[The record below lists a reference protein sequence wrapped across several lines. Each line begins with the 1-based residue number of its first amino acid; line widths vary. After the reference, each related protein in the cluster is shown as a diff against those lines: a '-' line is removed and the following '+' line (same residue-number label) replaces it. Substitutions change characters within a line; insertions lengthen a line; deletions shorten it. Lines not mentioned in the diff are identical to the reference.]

1 MARPKKNGAE
11 QPLNLDGNNMP
22 MENENAQQ
30 SQENAA
36 QQQSEKQ
43 VEEQVE
49 ENEEEHEEEN
59 ELPFE
64 IKDGVPSP
72 IDNDSNSFVIY
83 APNDIETRK
92 GRMEVLTGITLKE
105 GYRGLIVPITFNA
118 LHGLPTESDYRLQ
131 HSDVISTHVGEKEMV
146 RLVLSINDETMIQEQ
161 TNFGS
166 RSRYLIIPK
175 GSPLAVLL
183 IFKL

>member
-1 MARPKKNGAE
+1 MARPKKNGVE

-22 MENENAQQ
+22 MENENTQQ

-36 QQQSEKQ
+36 QQQSE
-43 VEEQVE
+43 EQVE
-49 ENEEEHEEEN
+49 ENEKEN

-64 IKDGVPSP
+64 IEDGVFSP

-105 GYRGLIVPITFNA
+105 GYRGLIIPITANA
-118 LHGLPTESDYRLQ
+118 IYGLPTESDYRLQ
-131 HSDVISTHVGEKEMV
+131 HSDVISTQVGEEEEVK
-146 RLVLSINDETMIQEQ
+146 LVLSINDETMIQEQ

-166 RSRYLIIPK
+166 RSRNLIIPK
-175 GSPLAVLL
+175 GTPLAILV

>member
-1 MARPKKNGAE
+1 MARPKKNGVE

-36 QQQSEKQ
+36 KQQS
-43 VEEQVE
+43 EEQVE
-49 ENEEEHEEEN
+49 ENEKEN
-59 ELPFE
+59 KLPFE

-72 IDNDSNSFVIY
+72 IDNNGSFIIY
-83 APNDIETRK
+83 APTDIETRK
-92 GRMEVLTGITLKE
+92 GRIPVKMGITLRE
-105 GYRGLIVPITFNA
+105 GYSGLIVPITDNA
-118 LHGLPTESDYRLQ
+118 IYGLPTESDYRLQ
-131 HSDVISTHVGEKEMV
+131 HSDVISTQVGDEEEVM
-146 RLVLSINDETMIQEQ
+146 LVLSINDETMIQEQ

-166 RSRYLIIPK
+166 RSRNLIIQK
-175 GSPLAVLL
+175 GTPLAILV

>member
-1 MARPKKNGAE
+1 MARPKKNGVE

-36 QQQSEKQ
+36 QQQN
-43 VEEQVE
+43 EEQVE
-49 ENEEEHEEEN
+49 ENEEEY

-64 IKDGVPSP
+64 IEDGVPFP
-72 IDNDSNSFVIY
+72 IDDNGSFIIY
-83 APNDIETRK
+83 APTDIQTRK
-92 GRMEVLTGITLKE
+92 GRIPVNMGITLRE
-105 GYRGLIVPITFNA
+105 GYRGLIVPIKANA
-118 LHGLPTESDYRLQ
+118 LYGIPTESDYRLQ
-131 HSDVISTHVGEKEMV
+131 HSDVISMQVGEEEEVM
-146 RLVLSINDETMIQEQ
+146 LVLSINDETMIQEQ

-166 RSRYLIIPK
+166 RSRNLIIPK
-175 GSPLAVLL
+175 GAPLAILM

>member
-11 QPLNLDGNNMP
+11 QPLNLDGNNMS
-22 MENENAQQ
+22 MENKNAQQ
-30 SQENAA
+30 SQENST

-49 ENEEEHEEEN
+49 ENVKEN
-59 ELPFE
+59 ELPFK

-72 IDNDSNSFVIY
+72 IDNNGSFIIY
-83 APNDIETRK
+83 APTDIESRK
-92 GRMEVLTGITLKE
+92 GRIPVNMGITLRE
-105 GYRGLIVPITFNA
+105 GYRGLIVPITANSIY
-118 LHGLPTESDYRLQ
+118 GLPTESDYRLQ
-131 HSDVISTHVGEKEMV
+131 HSDVISTQVGEEEEV

-166 RSRYLIIPK
+166 RSRNLIIPK
-175 GSPLAVLL
+175 GTPLAVLM

>member
-1 MARPKKNGAE
+1 MARPKKNGVE
-11 QPLNLDGNNMP
+11 QPLNSDGNNMP
-22 MENENAQQ
+22 MENENTPQ

-36 QQQSEKQ
+36 QQQSE
-43 VEEQVE
+43 EQVE
-49 ENEEEHEEEN
+49 ENEKEN

-64 IKDGVPSP
+64 IEDGIYSP
-72 IDNDSNSFVIY
+72 IDNDSNSFIIY

-105 GYRGLIVPITFNA
+105 GYRGLIIPITANA
-118 LHGLPTESDYRLQ
+118 IYGLPTESDYRLQ

-175 GSPLAVLL
+175 GFPLAVLV

>member
-1 MARPKKNGAE
+1 MARPKKNAVE
-11 QPLNLDGNNMP
+11 QPLELNGDKLSTENN
-22 MENENAQQ
+22 NTQQ
-30 SQENAA
+30 IQENAA
-36 QQQSEKQ
+36 QQQSE
-43 VEEQVE
+43 EQVE
-49 ENEEEHEEEN
+49 ENEKEN

-64 IKDGVPSP
+64 IADGVSSP
-72 IDNDSNSFVIY
+72 VDNDSNSFVIY

-166 RSRYLIIPK
+166 RTRNLIIPK
-175 GSPLAVLL
+175 GVPLAIL
-183 IFKL
+183 IVYKL

>member
-1 MARPKKNGAE
+1 MARPKKNSVE

-36 QQQSEKQ
+36 QQQSE
-43 VEEQVE
+43 EQVE
-49 ENEEEHEEEN
+49 ENEKEN

-64 IKDGVPSP
+64 IEDGIFSP

-105 GYRGLIVPITFNA
+105 GYRGLIIPITANA
-118 LHGLPTESDYRLQ
+118 IYGLPTESDYRLQ

-175 GSPLAVLL
+175 GFPLAILM

>member
-30 SQENAA
+30 SQENTA
-36 QQQSEKQ
+36 QQQS
-43 VEEQVE
+43 EEQVE
-49 ENEEEHEEEN
+49 ENEEEY

-64 IKDGVPSP
+64 IEDGVPSP
-72 IDNDSNSFVIY
+72 INDNGSFIIY
-83 APNDIETRK
+83 APTDIETRK
-92 GRMEVLTGITLKE
+92 GRIPVKMGITLRE
-105 GYRGLIVPITFNA
+105 GYRGLIVPIKANA
-118 LHGLPTESDYRLQ
+118 LYGIPTESDYRLQ
-131 HSDVISTHVGEKEMV
+131 HSDVISTHVEEKGEVM
-146 RLVLSINDETMIQEQ
+146 LVLSINDETMIQEQ

-166 RSRYLIIPK
+166 RSRNLIIPK
-175 GSPLAVLL
+175 GAPLAILM

>member
-1 MARPKKNGAE
+1 MARPKKNGVE

-22 MENENAQQ
+22 IENENVQQ

-36 QQQSEKQ
+36 QQQSD
-43 VEEQVE
+43 EQIE
-49 ENEEEHEEEN
+49 ENEKEN

-64 IKDGVPSP
+64 IEDGVFSP
-72 IDNDSNSFVIY
+72 IDNDSNSFIIY

-105 GYRGLIVPITFNA
+105 GYRGLIIPIIANA
-118 LHGLPTESDYRLQ
+118 IYGLPTESDYRLQ

-175 GSPLAVLL
+175 GFPLAVLM

>member
-1 MARPKKNGAE
+1 MARPKKNGVE

-36 QQQSEKQ
+36 QQQN
-43 VEEQVE
+43 EEQVE
-49 ENEEEHEEEN
+49 ENEKEN

-72 IDNDSNSFVIY
+72 IDNNGSFIIY
-83 APNDIETRK
+83 APTDIESRK
-92 GRMEVLTGITLKE
+92 GRIPVNMGITLRE
-105 GYRGLIVPITFNA
+105 GYRGLIVPITANA
-118 LHGLPTESDYRLQ
+118 IYGLPTESDYRLQ
-131 HSDVISTHVGEKEMV
+131 HSDVISTQVGEEEEV
-146 RLVLSINDETMIQEQ
+146 RVVLSINDETMIQEQ

-166 RSRYLIIPK
+166 RSRNLIIPK
-175 GSPLAVLL
+175 GTPLAILV

>member
-1 MARPKKNGAE
+1 MARPKKNGVE
-11 QPLNLDGNNMP
+11 QPLNLDGDNMP
-22 MENENAQQ
+22 MKNENAQQ

-36 QQQSEKQ
+36 QQQNN
-43 VEEQVE
+43 EQIK
-49 ENEEEHEEEN
+49 EHEEKE
-59 ELPFE
+59 EFHFE
-64 IKDGVPSP
+64 IEDGVPSP
-72 IDNDSNSFVIY
+72 INNDSDSFIIY
-83 APNDIETRK
+83 APKDIEARK
-92 GRMEVLTGITLKE
+92 GRIEVVMGITLKE

-131 HSDVISTHVGEKEMV
+131 HSDVISTQVGEKEMV

-166 RSRYLIIPK
+166 RSRNLIIPK
-175 GSPLAVLL
+175 GTPLAVLM

>member
-1 MARPKKNGAE
+1 MARPKKNGVE

-36 QQQSEKQ
+36 QQQSE
-43 VEEQVE
+43 EQVE
-49 ENEEEHEEEN
+49 EFEEEDEF
-59 ELPFE
+59 PFE

-72 IDNDSNSFVIY
+72 INNNGSFIIY
-83 APNDIETRK
+83 APTDIESRK
-92 GRMEVLTGITLKE
+92 GRIPVNMGITLKE
-105 GYRGLIVPITFNA
+105 GYRGLIVPITANA
-118 LHGLPTESDYRLQ
+118 IYGLPTESDYRLQ
-131 HSDVISTHVGEKEMV
+131 HSDVISTQVGEEEEV

-166 RSRYLIIPK
+166 RSRNLIIPK
-175 GSPLAVLL
+175 GTPLAILV

>member
-1 MARPKKNGAE
+1 MARPKKNGVE
-11 QPLNLDGNNMP
+11 QPLNLDGNNIP

-30 SQENAA
+30 SQENMAHK
-36 QQQSEKQ
+36 QS
-43 VEEQVE
+43 EEQVE
-49 ENEEEHEEEN
+49 ENEKEN

-64 IKDGVPSP
+64 IEDGVHSP

-83 APNDIETRK
+83 APNDIETRN

-166 RSRYLIIPK
+166 RSRNLIIPK
-175 GSPLAVLL
+175 GSPLAVLV
-183 IFKL
+183 ISKL

>member
-1 MARPKKNGAE
+1 MARPKKNGVE

-22 MENENAQQ
+22 MENENAPQ

-36 QQQSEKQ
+36 QQQSE
-43 VEEQVE
+43 EQVE
-49 ENEEEHEEEN
+49 EFEEED

-64 IKDGVPSP
+64 VEDGVPSP
-72 IDNDSNSFVIY
+72 FDNDSGSFIIY
-83 APNDIETRK
+83 APTDIEARK
-92 GRMEVLTGITLKE
+92 GRIEVVTGITLIE
-105 GYRGLIVPITFNA
+105 GYRGLVVPVTYNA

-131 HSDVISTHVGEKEMV
+131 HSDVISTQVGEKEEIK
-146 RLVLSINDETMIQEQ
+146 LVLSINDETMIQEQ

-166 RSRYLIIPK
+166 RSRNLIIPK
-175 GSPLAVLL
+175 GTPLAVLM

>member
-1 MARPKKNGAE
+1 MARPKKNGVE

-36 QQQSEKQ
+36 QQQSE
-43 VEEQVE
+43 EQVE
-49 ENEEEHEEEN
+49 ENEKEN

-64 IKDGVPSP
+64 IEDGVPSP
-72 IDNDSNSFVIY
+72 IDNNGSFIIY
-83 APNDIETRK
+83 APTDIESRK
-92 GRMEVLTGITLKE
+92 GRILVNMGITLRE
-105 GYRGLIVPITFNA
+105 GYRGLIVPIKANA
-118 LHGLPTESDYRLQ
+118 LCGLPTESDYRLQ
-131 HSDVISTHVGEKEMV
+131 HSDVIPIHVEEKGEVM
-146 RLVLSINDETMIQEQ
+146 LVLSINDETMIQEQ

-166 RSRYLIIPK
+166 RSRNLIIPK
-175 GSPLAVLL
+175 GSPLAILM

>member
-1 MARPKKNGAE
+1 MARYKKNGVE

-22 MENENAQQ
+22 IENENVQQ
-30 SQENAA
+30 NQENAA
-36 QQQSEKQ
+36 QQQSD
-43 VEEQVE
+43 EQIE
-49 ENEEEHEEEN
+49 ENEKEN

-64 IKDGVPSP
+64 IEDGVFSP
-72 IDNDSNSFVIY
+72 IDNDSNSFIIY

-105 GYRGLIVPITFNA
+105 GYRGLIIPITANA
-118 LHGLPTESDYRLQ
+118 IYGLPTESDYRLQ

-175 GSPLAVLL
+175 GFPLAVLM

>member
-1 MARPKKNGAE
+1 MARPKKNGVE
-11 QPLNLDGNNMP
+11 QPLNLDGNKMP

-36 QQQSEKQ
+36 QQQSEKH

-49 ENEEEHEEEN
+49 ENEKEN

-72 IDNDSNSFVIY
+72 IDNNGSFIIY
-83 APNDIETRK
+83 APTDIESRK
-92 GRMEVLTGITLKE
+92 GRIPVKMGITLRE
-105 GYRGLIVPITFNA
+105 GYRGLIVPIKANA
-118 LHGLPTESDYRLQ
+118 LYGIRTESDYRLQ
-131 HSDVISTHVGEKEMV
+131 HSDVISTQVGEEEEV

-166 RSRYLIIPK
+166 RSRNLIIPK
-175 GSPLAVLL
+175 GTPLAVLM

>member
-43 VEEQVE
+43 VEE
-49 ENEEEHEEEN
+49 NEEEY

-64 IKDGVPSP
+64 IEDGVPFP
-72 IDNDSNSFVIY
+72 IDDNGSFIIY
-83 APNDIETRK
+83 APTDIQTRK
-92 GRMEVLTGITLKE
+92 GRIPVNMGITLRE
-105 GYRGLIVPITFNA
+105 GYRGLIVPIKANA
-118 LHGLPTESDYRLQ
+118 LYGIPTESDYRLQ
-131 HSDVISTHVGEKEMV
+131 HSDVISMKVGEEEEVM
-146 RLVLSINDETMIQEQ
+146 LVLSINDETMIQEQ

-166 RSRYLIIPK
+166 RSRNLIIPK
-175 GSPLAVLL
+175 GTPLAVLMV
-183 IFKL
+183 FKL

>member
-1 MARPKKNGAE
+1 MARSKKNGTE

-43 VEEQVE
+43 VEE
-49 ENEEEHEEEN
+49 NEKEN

-72 IDNDSNSFVIY
+72 IDNNGSFIIY
-83 APNDIETRK
+83 APTDIESRK
-92 GRMEVLTGITLKE
+92 GRIPVNMGITLRE
-105 GYRGLIVPITFNA
+105 DYRGLIVPITANSIY
-118 LHGLPTESDYRLQ
+118 GLPTESDYRLQ
-131 HSDVISTHVGEKEMV
+131 HSDVISTQVGEEEEV

-166 RSRYLIIPK
+166 RSRNLIIPK
-175 GSPLAVLL
+175 GTPLAVLI

>member
-36 QQQSEKQ
+36 QQQSE
-43 VEEQVE
+43 EQVE
-49 ENEEEHEEEN
+49 ENEEEY

-64 IKDGVPSP
+64 IEDGVPFP
-72 IDNDSNSFVIY
+72 IDNNGSFIIY
-83 APNDIETRK
+83 APTDIETRK
-92 GRMEVLTGITLKE
+92 GRIPVRMGITLRE
-105 GYRGLIVPITFNA
+105 GYRGLIVPIKTNA
-118 LHGLPTESDYRLQ
+118 LCGLPTESDYRLQ
-131 HSDVISTHVGEKEMV
+131 HSDVISTHVEEKGEVM
-146 RLVLSINDETMIQEQ
+146 LVLSINDETMIQEQ

-166 RSRYLIIPK
+166 RSRNLIIPK
-175 GSPLAVLL
+175 GAPLAILM

>member
-1 MARPKKNGAE
+1 MARPKKNGVE

-22 MENENAQQ
+22 IENENVQQ

-36 QQQSEKQ
+36 QQQSD
-43 VEEQVE
+43 EQIE
-49 ENEEEHEEEN
+49 ENEKEN

-64 IKDGVPSP
+64 IEDGIYSP

-105 GYRGLIVPITFNA
+105 GYRGLIIPIIANA
-118 LHGLPTESDYRLQ
+118 IYGLPTESDYRLQ
-131 HSDVISTHVGEKEMV
+131 HSDVISTHVVEKEMV

-175 GSPLAVLL
+175 GFPLAVLV

>member
-1 MARPKKNGAE
+1 MARPKKNGTE

-22 MENENAQQ
+22 MENKNAQQ

-36 QQQSEKQ
+36 QQQSKKQ

-49 ENEEEHEEEN
+49 ENEKEN

-72 IDNDSNSFVIY
+72 IDNNGSFIIY
-83 APNDIETRK
+83 APTDIESRK
-92 GRMEVLTGITLKE
+92 GRIPVKMGITLRE
-105 GYRGLIVPITFNA
+105 GYRGLIVPIKANA
-118 LHGLPTESDYRLQ
+118 LYGIRTESDYRLQ
-131 HSDVISTHVGEKEMV
+131 HSDVISTQVGEEEEV

-166 RSRYLIIPK
+166 RSRNLIIPK
-175 GSPLAVLL
+175 GTPLAVLM

>member
-1 MARPKKNGAE
+1 MARPKKNGTE
-11 QPLNLDGNNMP
+11 QPLNLGGNNMP

-36 QQQSEKQ
+36 QQQSEKH

-49 ENEEEHEEEN
+49 ENEKEN

-64 IKDGVPSP
+64 IKDGVPFP
-72 IDNDSNSFVIY
+72 IDNNGSFIIY
-83 APNDIETRK
+83 APTDIESRK
-92 GRMEVLTGITLKE
+92 GRIPVKMGITLRE
-105 GYRGLIVPITFNA
+105 GYRGLIVPIKANA
-118 LHGLPTESDYRLQ
+118 LYGIRTESDYRLQ
-131 HSDVISTHVGEKEMV
+131 HSDVISTQVGEEEEV

-166 RSRYLIIPK
+166 RSRNLIIPK
-175 GSPLAVLL
+175 GTPLAVLM

>member
-1 MARPKKNGAE
+1 MARPKKNGTE
-11 QPLNLDGNNMP
+11 QPLNLNGNNMP

-49 ENEEEHEEEN
+49 ENEKEN

-64 IKDGVPSP
+64 IMDGVPSP
-72 IDNDSNSFVIY
+72 IDNNGSFIIY
-83 APNDIETRK
+83 APTDIESRK
-92 GRMEVLTGITLKE
+92 GRIPVNMGITLRE
-105 GYRGLIVPITFNA
+105 GYRGLIVPITANA
-118 LHGLPTESDYRLQ
+118 IYGLPTESYYRLQ
-131 HSDVISTHVGEKEMV
+131 HSDVISTQVGEEEDV

-166 RSRYLIIPK
+166 RTRNLIIPK
-175 GSPLAVLL
+175 GVPLAIL
-183 IFKL
+183 IVYKL

>member
-1 MARPKKNGAE
+1 MARPKKNGVE

-22 MENENAQQ
+22 IENENAQQ

-36 QQQSEKQ
+36 QQQSD
-43 VEEQVE
+43 EQVE
-49 ENEEEHEEEN
+49 ENEKEN

-64 IKDGVPSP
+64 IEDGVFSP

-105 GYRGLIVPITFNA
+105 GYRGLIIPITANA
-118 LHGLPTESDYRLQ
+118 IYGLPTESDYRLQ

-175 GSPLAVLL
+175 GFPLAVLV

>member
-11 QPLNLDGNNMP
+11 QPLNLGGNNMP

-36 QQQSEKQ
+36 QQQSEKH

-49 ENEEEHEEEN
+49 ENEKEN

-72 IDNDSNSFVIY
+72 IDNNGSFIIY
-83 APNDIETRK
+83 APTDIESRK
-92 GRMEVLTGITLKE
+92 GRIPVKMGITLRE
-105 GYRGLIVPITFNA
+105 GYRGLIVPIKANA
-118 LHGLPTESDYRLQ
+118 LYGIRTESDYRLQ
-131 HSDVISTHVGEKEMV
+131 HSDVISTQVGEEEEV

-166 RSRYLIIPK
+166 RSRNLIIPK
-175 GSPLAVLL
+175 GTPLAVLM